1 MNNGFLFREVLNE
14 IFPKDNISIRILTD
28 NKSLVQTVSVLTV
41 VEDKRLR
48 IDIASLRETVQRII
62 GFLEKKQKELQR
74 IAEMEADDRKR
85 GRAESKQ
92 KKSRPYNSPLR
103 VKERLKYVKR
113 KLEQWDHNK
122 LNIHTKFIM
131 GARANK
137 ALGLPAARGRI
148 YRKHPELFKY
158 AGDKDDRKWM
168 VDNQCMEGRR
178 KNAYIMIADQ
188 VLELLE
194 ETEYKDSPH
203 AIPEKM
209 QFFNLPQ
216 FCINK
221 MKEFMIEKKQKWD
234 IPRNYIY
241 NDGGFLSTNE

>member
-1 MNNGFLFREVLNE
+1 MQFFNLPQFC
-14 IFPKDNISIRILTD
+14 I
-28 NKSLVQTVSVLTV
+28 NKMK
-41 VEDKRLR
+41 EFM
-48 IDIASLRETVQRII
+48 I
-62 GFLEKKQKELQR
+62 EKKQKELQR
-74 IAEMEADDRKR
+74 IAEMEAD
-85 GRAESKQ
+85 
-92 KKSRPYNSPLR
+92 
-103 VKERLKYVKR
+103 
-113 KLEQWDHNK
+113 
-122 LNIHTKFIM
+122 IM
-131 GARANK
+131 
-137 ALGLPAARGRI
+137 I
-148 YRKHPELFKY
+148 
-158 AGDKDDRKWM
+158 
-168 VDNQCMEGRR
+168 
-178 KNAYIMIADQ
+178 AYIMIADQ